1 MRGRYTIKLRQNHGF
16 IGGFKPFT
24 TVTVTVGH
32 MPNLLEM
39 EVFFYDKL
47 SSNVPG
53 VWLKHAIVFLHEMI
67 HLRSFPIVNFV
78 RFCQVS
84 VPVWVPEIQIFRNIS
99 STVKHIA
106 EHVPTCRRK
115 IGTRGPMIIPES
127 PCQILKNLGVTW
139 DLKGGYGLSVCP

>member
-1 MRGRYTIKLRQNHGF
+1 MYIYNIYIYIYIVREGEVMRGRYTIKLRQNHGF

-53 VWLKHAIVFLHEMI
+53 VWLKHAIVFYM
-67 HLRSFPIVNFV
+67 
-78 RFCQVS
+78 
-84 VPVWVPEIQIFRNIS
+84 
-99 STVKHIA
+99 K
-106 EHVPTCRRK
+106 
-115 IGTRGPMIIPES
+115 
-127 PCQILKNLGVTW
+127 
-139 DLKGGYGLSVCP
+139 